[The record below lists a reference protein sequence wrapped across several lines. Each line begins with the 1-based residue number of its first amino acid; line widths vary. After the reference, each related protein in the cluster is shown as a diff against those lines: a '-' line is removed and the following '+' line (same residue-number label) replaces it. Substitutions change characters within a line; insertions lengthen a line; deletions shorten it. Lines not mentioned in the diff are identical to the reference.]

1 MQTLV
6 SDDVNGRGEMLLVH
20 HAANRDHAYP
30 PGCLEGLRACLEA
43 GARLIEVDISPM
55 ADGDFLLYHD
65 DHLDGGTTGQGSVA
79 ACTMDCARD
88 LRLVWK
94 DEETPYSPSTLSQA
108 LGLLTSHSQPV
119 ELQLDLKPH
128 APLTEAVLAGLVRML
143 EPYGDRVRV
152 SSAGDWAIRS
162 LHALAP
168 SLRLG
173 YDPLLYIEPDMGNEK
188 DRKRPP
194 YRVGAYG
201 YRDDHPLAMM
211 RWGSTADYLSARAE
225 ALWTQMPIA
234 GAIWYIR
241 ASLLGC
247 MLDDGF
253 DWISYLHR
261 RGAEVDAWTLDAREP
276 EQVILGQ
283 RLAAAGADRVTTND
297 APALAI
303 ALGNAVE
310 F

>member
-1 MQTLV
+1 MQPLF
-6 SDDVNGRGEMLLVH
+6 SDDENGRGEMLLVH

-30 PGCLEGLRACLEA
+30 RGCLEGLRACLES
-43 GARLIEVDISPM
+43 GARFIEVDISPL

-65 DHLDGGTTGQGSVA
+65 GHLDGGTTGQGSVA
-79 ACTMDCARD
+79 ACTIACARD
-88 LRLVWK
+88 LRLLWK
-94 DEETPYSPSTLSQA
+94 DELTPYAPGTLSQA
-108 LGLLTSHSQPV
+108 LDLLALHSQTS
-119 ELQLDLKPH
+119 ELQLDLKLH
-128 APLTEAVLAGLVRML
+128 APLTEAVLAGLTRML

-152 SSAGDWAIRS
+152 SSAGDWVIRS
-162 LHALAP
+162 LQMLAP
-168 SLRLG
+168 RLRLG
-173 YDPLLYIEPDMGNEK
+173 YDPMLYIEPDTGDAK
-188 DRKRPP
+188 DRRRPP

-211 RWGSTADYLSARAE
+211 RWGSPADYLSARAE
-225 ALWTQMPIA
+225 ALWTQVPIA

-261 RGAEVDAWTLDAREP
+261 RGAEVDTWTLDVGEP
-276 EQVILGQ
+276 EQVTLAR
-283 RLAAAGADRVTTND
+283 RLAGAGVDRITTNE
-297 APALAI
+297 APALAV
-303 ALGNAVE
+303 ALGSEVE

>member
-1 MQTLV
+1 
-6 SDDVNGRGEMLLVH
+6 MLLVH

-43 GARLIEVDISPM
+43 SAKLIEVDISPL

-65 DHLDGGTTGQGSVA
+65 GYLDGGTTGQGSVA
-79 ACTMDCARD
+79 ACTIACARD

-94 DEETPYSPSTLSQA
+94 GEETPYAPGTLSQA
-108 LGLLTSHSQPV
+108 LELLTSHSQPV
-119 ELQLDLKPH
+119 ELQLDLKLH
-128 APLTEAVLAGLVRML
+128 APLSEAVLAGLVRML
-143 EPYGDRVRV
+143 EPSGDRVRV

-168 SLRLG
+168 TLRLG
-173 YDPLLYIEPDMGNEK
+173 YDPMLYIEPDTGDEK

-201 YRDDHPLAMM
+201 YRDDHPLAMK

-225 ALWTQMPIA
+225 ALWAQVPIA
-234 GAIWYIR
+234 SEIWYIR
-241 ASLLGC
+241 ASLLAC

-253 DWISYLHR
+253 DWISYLHQ
-261 RGAEVDAWTLDAREP
+261 RGIQVDAWTLDAREP
-276 EQVILGQ
+276 EQVNLAR
-283 RLAAAGADRVTTND
+283 RLSAAGVDRITTNQ
-297 APALAI
+297 APILATC
-303 ALGNAVE
+303 LSHEVE